1 MSNNDGAGG
10 FGGNNDDAG
19 GFGGNNDDAG
29 GFGGHS
35 DGFGKPGGFGLL
47 SSFWFR
53 FVCKTIL
60 LDFLSFSFFFG
71 AL

>member
-10 FGGNNDDAG
+10 FGGSNDDAGGFGGGNNDDAG
-19 GFGGNNDDAG
+19 GFGGND
-29 GFGGHS
+29 
-35 DGFGKPGGFGLL
+35 DGFGKPGGLGLL

-53 FVCKTIL
+53 FVCKTIRG
-60 LDFLSFSFFFG
+60 FSFILCFFF